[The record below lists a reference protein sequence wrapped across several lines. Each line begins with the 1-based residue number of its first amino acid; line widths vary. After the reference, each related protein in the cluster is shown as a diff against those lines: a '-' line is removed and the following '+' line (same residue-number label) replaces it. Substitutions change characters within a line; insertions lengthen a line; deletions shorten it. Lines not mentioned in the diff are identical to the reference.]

1 MLMAGSRDL
10 ATLTGSLTFAPACRK
25 GDVMKRSVIG
35 CVAIALAVFAG
46 ATEANAG
53 SGRAWGIIG
62 GMSASEVMGGPYYGA
77 YGYPAAATYVRPLGP
92 PPGCVIRQQR
102 VWEGYGWR
110 WRKLRICH

>member
-1 MLMAGSRDL
+1 
-10 ATLTGSLTFAPACRK
+10 
-25 GDVMKRSVIG
+25 MKRSVIG

-77 YGYPAAATYVRPLGP
+77 YGYPAAAAYVRPLGP

-102 VWEGYGWR
+102 MWDGYGWR